1 MTDTD
6 KENGKDVE
14 GAPWWVRLV
23 EGAKQFPGRVW
34 QITKGDPG
42 ALLDGPDG
50 I

>member
-23 EGAKQFPGRVW
+23 EGVEAVPR
-34 QITKGDPG
+34 
-42 ALLDGPDG
+42 
-50 I
+50 